1 MNPPFNP
8 PFFKKGGAKTKQNKI
23 IYNYIMVNTSLYNS
37 IFSNKIQTGG
47 SKIKKTFS
55 NFSSLLNGKKE
66 LMIMVFANLITQL
79 GITYYVMTNTK
90 QDTKGI
96 KYWILVIS
104 TFVIIYFLALVPM
117 PSWLKF
123 ILFSVFSYIWG
134 ILFASIKLRI
144 NDDGLIN
151 MAILG
156 TIGIFAIM
164 FLIGAILL
172 ATGIALGYQTGLF
185 LFILLLGLLI
195 AQIFSLFYKSTMLVK
210 SLASIGIV
218 IFSAY
223 IIYHTNT
230 ILQRNYYGD
239 FITASLDYYLDIL
252 NIFIKLVILNDN

>member
-1 MNPPFNP
+1 
-8 PFFKKGGAKTKQNKI
+8 
-23 IYNYIMVNTSLYNS
+23 MVNSSLYNS
-37 IFSNKIQTGG
+37 IFSNKSQTGG

-55 NFSSLLNGKKE
+55 NFISLLNGKKE

-90 QDTKGI
+90 EDTKGI
-96 KYWILVIS
+96 KYWLLIIT

-134 ILFASIKLRI
+134 ILLAYFKLRI

-151 MAILG
+151 MAMLG
-156 TIGIFAIM
+156 SIGIFGIM

-172 ATGIALGYQTGLF
+172 ATGIELGYQTGLF
-185 LFILLLGLLI
+185 LLILLLALLI
-195 AQIFSLFYKSTMLVK
+195 GQLFSFFHKSTMLVK
-210 SLASIGIV
+210 SLAAIGIV

-223 IIYHTNT
+223 IIYDTNK

-252 NIFIKLVILNDN
+252 NIFLKLTILNDN

>member
-1 MNPPFNP
+1 
-8 PFFKKGGAKTKQNKI
+8 
-23 IYNYIMVNTSLYNS
+23 MVNSSLYNLLYKGGQ
-37 IFSNKIQTGG
+37 NGG

-66 LMIMVFANLITQL
+66 LMIMIFANLITQL
-79 GITYYVMTNTK
+79 GITYYVMNNTK
-90 QDTKGI
+90 NETKGI

-104 TFVIIYFLALVPM
+104 TFIIIYFLALVPM

-134 ILFASIKLRI
+134 ILLASFKLRI

-156 TIGIFAIM
+156 SMGIFAIM
-164 FLIGAILL
+164 FLIGAFLL

-185 LFILLLGLLI
+185 LIVLLLALLI
-195 AQIFSLFYKSTMLVK
+195 AQLFSLFHKSTMLVK
-210 SLASIGIV
+210 SIAAIGIL
-218 IFSAY
+218 IFSCY
-223 IIYHTNT
+223 IIYDTNT

-252 NIFIKLVILNDN
+252 NIFTKLVLLNDN